1 MEISLKTFFS
11 KDVVGDAVEISHIM
25 FYYNLSIG
33 SDFMPEMDKNIRCKY
48 FLSFKNYS
56 PVNG

>member
-11 KDVVGDAVEISHIM
+11 KDVVGDVVEISHIK

-33 SDFMPEMDKNIRCKY
+33 SDFMPDMDEKNRCKY

-56 PVNG
+56 PVIG